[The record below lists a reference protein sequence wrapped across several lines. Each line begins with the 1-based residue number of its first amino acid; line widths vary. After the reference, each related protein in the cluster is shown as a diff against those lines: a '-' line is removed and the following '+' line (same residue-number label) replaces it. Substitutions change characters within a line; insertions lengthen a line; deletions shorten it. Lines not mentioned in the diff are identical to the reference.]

1 MAQDA
6 TPQAP
11 ELAGDHLVGCIDH
24 LSRQTNLLA
33 LDALLSAAGDD
44 TTSCAEAAHSARVLA
59 DRLAAGTRKT
69 EARRSAG

>member
-11 ELAGDHLVGCIDH
+11 ELAGDHLLGRIDQ

-33 LDALLSAAGDD
+33 MDALLAAAGDAGG
-44 TTSCAEAAHSARVLA
+44 SSAEAAQRARVLA
-59 DRLAAGTRKT
+59 ERLAEGTRKT
-69 EARRSAG
+69 EARCCAG